1 MSYTHLA
8 YHIVMGTKER
18 RPFITAPLLPRL
30 RDYLGG
36 IIRQHEGQML
46 AANGPEDHLHVL
58 AQLSPRYSISDTL
71 RVLKSN
77 VSGWV
82 HRTFPE
88 FRAFG
93 WQDGYAAFS
102 VSRSILP
109 RILKYIEQQQEHHK
123 RMSFREEL
131 VRLLEAHG
139 IAYDE
144 RYLPA

>member
-30 RDYLGG
+30 REYLGG
-36 IIRQHEGQML
+36 IIRQQEGQML
-46 AANGPEDHLHVL
+46 IANGPEDHLHVL
-58 AQLSPRYSISDTL
+58 AQLSPRYSVSDAL

-77 VSGWV
+77 ASGWV

-93 WQDGYAAFS
+93 WEDGYAAFS

-109 RILKYIEQQQEHHK
+109 RILKYIEGQQEHHK

-131 VRLLEAHG
+131 VRLFEPHR
-139 IAYDE
+139 IAYDQ